1 MLDELG
7 PTFVKFGQ
15 VLSTRPD
22 VVPPDIVA
30 ELRQLQDNVSPV
42 PIEEVERVVREELGL
57 TIEQAFVEFDEQP
70 VAAASIGQVHR
81 ATLPNDTHVVVKVQR
96 PNAARQI
103 ESDLKLM
110 ASAARV
116 ARERVRQLDFIDT
129 GELVEEFGRSIR
141 LELDYQQEARN
152 AETFRRNFA
161 ADPRIAVPRVW
172 WRYTTGRLLT
182 LDRLEGT
189 HIGDLDLAS
198 WEDEARRDLAYTM
211 TDAWMT
217 MIFRH
222 AFFHGDPHPA
232 NIMHLED
239 GRLGLIDFGLAGR
252 LTDLDMARLTRLFV
266 DAATENVG
274 ALPRRL
280 SDLGVRYPH
289 DREEELRA
297 RLEELYYRYYGSRLS
312 DIDPIEAIRE
322 GLTLIYAMNLRLPTR
337 FVILDKA
344 IATLGSVTTEVY
356 PEFNVFEVA
365 KPYAKRLIAERYS
378 PRRMAIRAR
387 AEVQDIAEL
396 ALEVPRQVHDILNE
410 LRDGELEVKISNPG
424 IDDLAHHMDVSVN
437 RIAVALVILG
447 GLVGSSLIGVLAKDG
462 PHLLGLHLLSV
473 VGFVMSGAFGL
484 WLLWGV
490 LRSGRL

>member
-1 MLDELG
+1 MAADGPQRTLSRVTEIGRVATRHGFGYLLDRRRASDTELDADRGRRLREMLDELG

-161 ADPRIAVPRVW
+161 GDERIAVPRV
-172 WRYTTGRLLT
+172 
-182 LDRLEGT
+182 
-189 HIGDLDLAS
+189 
-198 WEDEARRDLAYTM
+198 
-211 TDAWMT
+211 
-217 MIFRH
+217 
-222 AFFHGDPHPA
+222 
-232 NIMHLED
+232 
-239 GRLGLIDFGLAGR
+239 
-252 LTDLDMARLTRLFV
+252 
-266 DAATENVG
+266 
-274 ALPRRL
+274 
-280 SDLGVRYPH
+280 
-289 DREEELRA
+289 
-297 RLEELYYRYYGSRLS
+297 
-312 DIDPIEAIRE
+312 
-322 GLTLIYAMNLRLPTR
+322 
-337 FVILDKA
+337 
-344 IATLGSVTTEVY
+344 
-356 PEFNVFEVA
+356 
-365 KPYAKRLIAERYS
+365 
-378 PRRMAIRAR
+378 
-387 AEVQDIAEL
+387 
-396 ALEVPRQVHDILNE
+396 
-410 LRDGELEVKISNPG
+410 
-424 IDDLAHHMDVSVN
+424 
-437 RIAVALVILG
+437 
-447 GLVGSSLIGVLAKDG
+447 
-462 PHLLGLHLLSV
+462 
-473 VGFVMSGAFGL
+473 
-484 WLLWGV
+484 
-490 LRSGRL
+490 